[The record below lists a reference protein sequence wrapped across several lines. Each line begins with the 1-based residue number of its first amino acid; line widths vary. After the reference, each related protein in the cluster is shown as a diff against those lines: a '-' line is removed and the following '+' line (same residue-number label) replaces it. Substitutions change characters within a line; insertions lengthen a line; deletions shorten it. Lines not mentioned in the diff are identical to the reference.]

1 MKASVIAFT
10 EKGCKL
16 GRRISEELEGKFSPG
31 TGADKV
37 SLSEWIEDSWKNSD
51 LLVFVSSTG
60 IAVRTIAPYIVHKA
74 KDPGVIVIDDN
85 SKHCISLLSG
95 HIGRANEYTDIISR
109 FTGADA
115 VITTATDINGVFSID
130 SWATENEMIII
141 NTERIKDISKRS
153 LNGECIDIEKEALI
167 SIYKEKTNK
176 LILVPR
182 VLSVGI
188 GCRKNT
194 NPEALKSF
202 YFETLENLNIYPE
215 AVKSVT
221 TIDQKKDEEAILKLV
236 EANKLELNIYTA
248 DELNELEGEFSGS
261 EFVRKTVGT
270 DSVCERS
277 AVLGNSGK
285 LLLKKTSKD
294 GMTIAIAIKE

>member
-37 SLSEWIEDSWKNSD
+37 SLSGWIEDSWKNSD

-60 IAVRTIAPYIVHKA
+60 IAVRTIAPYIVQKA
-74 KDPGVIVIDDN
+74 TDPGVIVIDDN
-85 SKHCISLLSG
+85 AKHCISLLSG

-109 FTGADA
+109 LTGADA
-115 VITTATDINGVFSID
+115 VITTATDVNGVFSID

-167 SIYKEKTNK
+167 SIYKEKTDK

-188 GCRKNT
+188 GCRRNT
-194 NPEALKSF
+194 EPEALKSF
-202 YFETLENLNIYPE
+202 YFETFENLNIYPE
-215 AVKSVT
+215 AVKSIS
-221 TIDQKKDEEAILKLV
+221 TIDLKKNEEAILKLV
-236 EANKLELNIYTA
+236 EANKLRLNIYTA

>member
-37 SLSEWIEDSWKNSD
+37 SLSGWIEDSWKNSD

-85 SKHCISLLSG
+85 AKHCISLLSG

-109 FTGADA
+109 LTGADA
-115 VITTATDINGVFSID
+115 VITTATDVNGVFSID

-167 SIYKEKTNK
+167 SIYKEKTDK

-188 GCRKNT
+188 GCRRNT
-194 NPEALKSF
+194 EPEALSSF
-202 YFETLENLNIYPE
+202 YFETFENLNIYPE
-215 AVKSVT
+215 AVKSIS
-221 TIDQKKDEEAILKLV
+221 TIDLKKNEEAILKLV
-236 EANKLELNIYTA
+236 EANKLRLNIYTA

>member
-37 SLSEWIEDSWKNSD
+37 SLSGWIEDSWKNSD

-85 SKHCISLLSG
+85 AKHCISLLSG

-109 FTGADA
+109 LTGADA
-115 VITTATDINGVFSID
+115 VITTATDVNGVFSID

-167 SIYKEKTNK
+167 SIYKEKTDK

-188 GCRKNT
+188 GCRRNT
-194 NPEALKSF
+194 EPEALKSF
-202 YFETLENLNIYPE
+202 YFETFENLNIYPE
-215 AVKSVT
+215 AVKSIS
-221 TIDQKKDEEAILKLV
+221 TIDLKKNEEAILKLV
-236 EANKLELNIYTA
+236 EANKLRLNIYTA